1 VDGQVGV
8 LTDPALSRYNEADHL
23 IRRIH
28 RNLQEEYSMTKLLKL
43 AGVLLLTLVLTP
55 PVVAADGTAPTTV
68 YPIIDPATGFLLG
81 GTINKLWID
90 AGQVAPLLK
99 GNEPDRLYSLNG
111 YVATV
116 KGTKPE
122 SAGAPCEETQVL
134 TTAPAIRVTSPLIGS
149 GGPWGAYPRVV
160 RSQSTTQ
167 PVYLDAVAAVLKENG
182 IANPRVR
189 ITQLLR
195 VDLDGDGMTEVVLT
209 ASSHVDGVLPSAEAG
224 DYSLVLLR
232 KVINGQVQT
241 TILDG
246 DFYTDAVDF
255 AAPNDFKVT
264 AIADLNGDG
273 NMDIAVH
280 GEYYE
285 GAWTSIYEV
294 KGSTVKE
301 VLLEGCGA

>member
-1 VDGQVGV
+1 
-8 LTDPALSRYNEADHL
+8 
-23 IRRIH
+23 
-28 RNLQEEYSMTKLLKL
+28 MTTRLKI
-43 AGVLLLTLVLTP
+43 AGVLLLAVVLTMP
-55 PVVAADGTAPTTV
+55 GAAQAAAPTTV

-99 GNEPDRLYSLNG
+99 GKEPYRLYSLTG
-111 YVATV
+111 LRCHGEGQQAEIRRPPLR
-116 KGTKPE
+116 GH
-122 SAGAPCEETQVL
+122 AGADRV
-134 TTAPAIRVTSPLIGS
+134 APDPRHQPGHRERRAVEGL
-149 GGPWGAYPRVV
+149 PRVV

-167 PVYLDAVAAVLKENG
+167 PVYINAVAAVLKDNG
-182 IANPRVR
+182 IANPTVR

-195 VDLDGDGMTEVVLT
+195 VDLDGDGVTEVVLT
-209 ASSHVDGVLPSAEAG
+209 ASSYVNGVGPSAQAG

-241 TILDG
+241 TLLEG
-246 DFYTDAVDF
+246 DFYTDAAEF
-255 AAPNDFKVT
+255 AAPNDFNVT

-273 NMDIAVH
+273 NMEIAVH

-301 VLLEGCGA
+301 VLVEGCGA